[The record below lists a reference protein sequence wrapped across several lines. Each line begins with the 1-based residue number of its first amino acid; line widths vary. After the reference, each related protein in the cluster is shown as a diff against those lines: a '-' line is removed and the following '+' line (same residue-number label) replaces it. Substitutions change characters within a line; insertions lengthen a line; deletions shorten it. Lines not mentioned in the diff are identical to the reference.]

1 MDPVAAVEAMLF
13 VAEEPIPAGEI
24 AEVLELSSAEVEHT
38 LGALAARLGERGSGL
53 VLREVG
59 GGWRLYT
66 RPEAHPFLERFAAS
80 ARATRLSKQAL
91 ETLAVV
97 AYRQPVSR
105 AQVSEIRGV
114 DSEHAIRTLERRGLL
129 DEVGRAPGPGQAV
142 LYGTTALFLEKLG
155 LRTLDDLPPLGDHI
169 PPAEVVD
176 VLERPFRPED
186 PSSDSRN

>member
-1 MDPVAAVEAMLF
+1 MMEPIAAVEAMLF
-13 VAEEPIPAGEI
+13 VAEEPIPPGEI
-24 AEVLELSSAEVEHT
+24 AEVLEMAVPEIEQL
-38 LGALAARLGERGSGL
+38 LGELSERLTARGSGL

-59 GGWRLYT
+59 GGWRMYT
-66 RPEAHPFLERFAAS
+66 RPEALPFLERYAAS

-114 DSEHAIRTLERRGLL
+114 DSEHALRTLERRGLI
-129 DEVGRAPGPGQAV
+129 DETGKAPGSGQAL

-155 LRTLDDLPPLGDHI
+155 LRSLDDLPPLGDHI
-169 PPAEVVD
+169 PPADVVD
-176 VLERPFRPED
+176 TLERPFRPEE
-186 PSSDSRN
+186 S